1 MRIISITLLAFT
13 LFTSGCASNPYQLN
27 DKGRKVDVL
36 KRKPKRGDSD
46 CEVVGK
52 VSAVHEEGSTDLA
65 QNKARNMVAD
75 QGADSIYFD
84 DVIKNGKSRKVM
96 AIGYKCN

>member
-1 MRIISITLLAFT
+1 MLVKSITLVTLAIF
-13 LFTSGCASNPYQLN
+13 LTSCASNPFKLT
-27 DKGRKVDVL
+27 DEGRKVEVL

-52 VSAVHEEGSTDLA
+52 ISATHEEGSTDLA

-75 QGADSIYFD
+75 QGADSIFFD
-84 DVIKNGKSRKVM
+84 DIIKNGKSRKVM
-96 AIGYKCN
+96 AIGYK